1 MYFSLSGSEYPLA
14 SREETPRA
22 GAIRSQADVRRAAI
36 ALESLLISRREDPA
50 MFRRLLTSGLAALVL
65 SVSGTAAAK
74 DMDEPASDA
83 MRAYDTTDALPAP
96 AETVF
101 GQASASAV
109 QAAASVA
116 HTFQGIVSYYGR
128 ELAGRKTASG
138 ERFDP
143 RVLTMAHKT
152 LAFGTLV
159 RVTNLHN
166 NRSVVV
172 RVNDRGPFV
181 ANRVGDLSA
190 GAAHLLGMLGAGA
203 VHARLEVLSNA
214 ISQAFK

>member
-1 MYFSLSGSEYPLA
+1 MVSA
-14 SREETPRA
+14 TTTARA
-22 GAIRSQADVRRAAI
+22 EDSDEFAAVSAAPDVTVAPVEAAV
-36 ALESLLISRREDPA
+36 
-50 MFRRLLTSGLAALVL
+50 AA
-65 SVSGTAAAK
+65 
-74 DMDEPASDA
+74 
-83 MRAYDTTDALPAP
+83 
-96 AETVF
+96 
-101 GQASASAV
+101 
-109 QAAASVA
+109 VA

-143 RVLTMAHKT
+143 GVLTMAHKT

-181 ANRVGDLSA
+181 ANRVGDVSA
-190 GAAHLLGMLGAGA
+190 YAASVLGMLGAGA
-203 VHARLEVLSNA
+203 VHARFEVLSHA
-214 ISQAFK
+214 ISQAFR